1 MDSKNSANNRKIQ
14 FYKTLDASGTFDFG
28 YEEFE
33 HQEAE
38 TKVDSYEARN
48 FRNSARHHLADK
60 GANVLDVVLP
70 DGYVKHIAVSKIPSW
85 ENKVLEAPTV
95 PNYSFDYCDADT
107 FAASKE
113 KVSRS
118 TAMGISPS
126 QYDKSYADLW
136 NRGAYLEAKKLLK
149 ILTKD
154 GCINFVEDD
163 GVNHFAETLNAIL
176 IVLQKEHG
184 SMAGVIPLFR
194 LKNYRKFNE
203 LFTEKQTKIRNSFA
217 EKLGRRDLITEYP
230 KNPRSDY
237 PLKQL
242 AQLLRGFCIA
252 STVKTITD
260 KQAKEN
266 TKLRKDLV
274 DELKKTIFEEK
285 RTYSLEEEDRKL
297 LDHWNYWKQSKLQED
312 PLGNPR
318 LDSFLN
324 EVVRENLFLNSRL
337 RKSVE
342 LWAKNGDCVLVLNNN
357 FNYNNYVN
365 HSLSP
370 MAVQS

>member
-14 FYKTLDASGTFDFG
+14 FYKTLDASGTFNFG

-33 HQEAE
+33 NQEAE

-70 DGYVKHIAVSKIPSW
+70 DGYVKHIANSKIPSW

-95 PNYSFDYCDADT
+95 PKYSFDYDADT

-163 GVNHFAETLNAIL
+163 EVNYFAETLNAIL

-324 EVVRENLFLNSRL
+324 EVVRESLFLNSKL